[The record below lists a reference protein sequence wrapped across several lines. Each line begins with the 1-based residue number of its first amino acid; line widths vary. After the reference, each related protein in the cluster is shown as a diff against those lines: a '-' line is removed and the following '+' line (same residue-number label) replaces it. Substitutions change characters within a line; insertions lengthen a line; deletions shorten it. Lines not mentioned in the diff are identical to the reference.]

1 MDHYQL
7 FIDGEFVDAADGKT
21 FETIDP
27 GNGEAI
33 ATVAQAGAAEAEAAI
48 SAARRAFDRG
58 GWSDLDP
65 AERSRIVMD
74 FADRLMQ
81 DAVRLA
87 LIESMDSGGI
97 IKRTGTEVFL
107 GSLLLRNLAQYA
119 ASEFPWREEFPVSGN
134 PFFPGR
140 NYVRRE
146 PIGVCVG
153 IIPWNFP
160 LTMALWKISQAIIMG
175 NTVVLKPATNT
186 PLSALILAEAV
197 QRSAIP
203 AGVINVVAG
212 PGGELG
218 RVLCTHPAVDKLAF
232 TGSTAV
238 GRQIMKL
245 GADTVKKVTLEL
257 GGKSANIIL
266 DDADLDLAVDG
277 GLFGTFFHQ
286 GQICE
291 SGTRLLVHAK
301 VHDEFVERLIKR
313 VAGIRIAYQLDPE
326 SQMGPLVSAEQL
338 ATTEYYVKHGRESG
352 AELVAGGARPDDP
365 LLEGGFYYQ
374 PTVFVGVDNKMQI
387 AQEEI
392 FGPVVS
398 VIKVADDDEAIAV
411 ANDSIY
417 GLGGGIWSTNT
428 ARAERIAAGVRTGTM
443 WINDYHAFADF
454 CPFGGY
460 KQSGIGRELGHH
472 GLAEYTEVKRVHVSA
487 EGDPTNK
494 LAFQMMFDYPKCGS
508 YQFWGPTKVNSGP
521 GSVASLSAEIQQ
533 LGCKRAL
540 LLTDAGVTAA
550 GVAETAK
557 QALGDYCAAVFD
569 DIPQDSGL
577 DTVDAAVMAG
587 REAGCDLVV
596 SVGGGSVIDTGK
608 AVAVTLKLGGK
619 ATDHIAI
626 MRLGGPVTPHIVI
639 PTTAGTGSEVTNAA
653 VINNKKVDRKVY
665 IMDYNIYPQV
675 GILDPKL
682 TVGLPKGLT
691 ASTAMDAMTH
701 AVEAVTSIRANP
713 VCDAH
718 GLHAIRL
725 IHENLP
731 RAIADGADLNA
742 RANLQSAATLAG
754 WAFTIAQV
762 GLAHGMAHTVGAL
775 YGVPHGA
782 ACGIVLPKVMRFN
795 AEFATERLGW
805 IAAAL
810 GVDTRGLEPLDAAY
824 AAADAVEEL
833 MKAVGHPMTLKEL
846 GVPEEGLYEAATH
859 AVADPA
865 CLFNARPVTDPGLV
879 MSVFEEAYQ

>member
-1 MDHYQL
+1 MDHYRL

-21 FETIDP
+21 FESIDP
-27 GNGEAI
+27 GNGEPM
-33 ATVAQAGAAEAEAAI
+33 ATVAQAGPAEAEAAI
-48 SAARRAFDRG
+48 AAARRAFDQG
-58 GWSDLDP
+58 VWSNLDP

-107 GSLLLRNLAQYA
+107 GSLMIRNLAQYS
-119 ASEFPWREEFPVSGN
+119 ASKFPWREEIPVSGN

-140 NYVRRE
+140 NYIRRE

-153 IIPWNFP
+153 IVPWNFP
-160 LTMALWKISQAIIMG
+160 LTMALWKIAMAIIMG

-186 PLSALILAEAV
+186 PLSALVMAEAV

-203 AGVINVVAG
+203 KGVINVVPG

-218 RVLCTHPAVDKLAF
+218 RVLCTHPDVDKIAF

-238 GRQIMKL
+238 GRQIMKMA
-245 GADTVKKVTLEL
+245 ADTVKKVTLEL

-291 SGTRLLVHAK
+291 SGTRILVQSK
-301 VHDEFVERLIKR
+301 IHDQFVERLVKR
-313 VAGIRIAYQLDPE
+313 TAGINIAYQLFPN

-338 ATTEYYVKHGRESG
+338 ATVEYYVDQGRQAG
-352 AELVAGGARPDDP
+352 AELAAGGRRPEDP
-365 LLEGGFYYQ
+365 LLEGGFFYE
-374 PTVFVGVDNKMQI
+374 PTIFTGVDNKMKI

-398 VIKVADDDEAIAV
+398 VIKFDDDDQAIAV

-417 GLGGGIWSTNT
+417 GLGGGVWSTDT

-443 WINDYHAFADF
+443 WVNDYHAFGDF

-460 KQSGIGRELGHH
+460 KQSGVGRELGHY
-472 GLAEYTEVKRVHVSA
+472 GLAEYTQIKRVHVSA

-494 LAFQMMFDYPKCGS
+494 MAFQMMFEYPKTGS
-508 YQFWGPTKVNSGP
+508 YQYLGPTKVNSGP
-521 GSVASLSAEIQQ
+521 GAVASVSTEAQI
-533 LGCKRAL
+533 LGCRRAIM
-540 LLTDAGVTAA
+540 LTDAGVTAA
-550 GVAETAK
+550 GLADKARK
-557 QALGDYCAAVFD
+557 ALGGYCAAVFD
-569 DIPQDSGL
+569 DIPQDSSL
-577 DTVDAAVMAG
+577 QTVDAAALVA

-608 AVAVTLKLGGK
+608 ALAVTLKLGGR

-626 MRLGGPVTPHIVI
+626 MRLDAPVTPHIAI
-639 PTTAGTGSEVTNAA
+639 PTTAGTGSEVTSAA
-653 VINNKKVDRKVY
+653 VIHNQTVDRKVY
-665 IMDYNIYPQV
+665 ILDYFLYPQV
-675 GILDPKL
+675 AILDPHFI
-682 TVGLPKGLT
+682 TSLPPHLT
-691 ASTAMDAMTH
+691 ASTAMDALTH
-701 AVEAVTSIRANP
+701 AIEAVTSIRANP
-713 VCDAH
+713 VCDAF
-718 GLHAIRL
+718 GLHAVRL
-725 IHENLP
+725 IRENLP
-731 RAIADGADLNA
+731 RAIENGQDVAV
-742 RANLQSAATLAG
+742 RSQLQSAATMAG

-762 GLAHGMAHTVGAL
+762 GLAHAMAHTVGAL

-795 AEFATERLGW
+795 ADFATEPLGK
-805 IAAAL
+805 IAQAL
-810 GVDTRGLEPLDAAY
+810 GVPVHDQDPAQAAL
-824 AAADAVEEL
+824 AAADAVETL
-833 MKAVGHPMTLKEL
+833 MKAVGHPMTLQEV
-846 GVPEEGLYEAATH
+846 GVPEEALYEAAVH

-879 MSVFEEAYQ
+879 MSVFEEAYK

>member
-21 FETIDP
+21 FESIDP
-27 GNGEAI
+27 GTGEPM
-33 ATVAQAGAAEAEAAI
+33 ATVAQAGPAEAEAAI
-48 SAARRAFDRG
+48 AAARRAFDNG

-65 AERSRIVMD
+65 ADRARIVMD

-87 LIESMDSGGI
+87 LVESMDSGGI

-107 GSLLLRNLAQYA
+107 GSILLRNLAQYA
-119 ASEFPWREEFPVSGN
+119 ASDFPWREEVPVSGN

-146 PIGVCVG
+146 PMGVCVG
-153 IIPWNFP
+153 IVPWNFP
-160 LTMALWKISQAIIMG
+160 LTMAMWKISQAIIMG

-186 PLSALILAEAV
+186 PLSALIVAEAV
-197 QRSAIP
+197 QRSDIP
-203 AGVINVVAG
+203 AGVVNVVPG

-218 RVLCTHPAVDKLAF
+218 RILCTHPDVDKLAF

-238 GRQIMKL
+238 GREIMKM
-245 GADTVKKVTLEL
+245 GAETVKKVTLEL

-291 SGTRLLVHAK
+291 SGTRLLVHSK
-301 VHDEFVERLIKR
+301 IHDEFVERLVKR
-313 VAGIRIAYQLDPE
+313 VADINIAYQLDPN

-338 ATTEYYVKHGRESG
+338 ATTEYYVKQGREAG
-352 AELVAGGARPDDP
+352 AEIVAGGSRPDDP
-365 LLEGGFYYQ
+365 MLEDGFYYK
-374 PTVFVGVDNKMQI
+374 PTIFVGVDNKMQI

-392 FGPVVS
+392 FGPVVCI
-398 VIKVADDDEAIAV
+398 IKVDDDDEAIAV

-417 GLGGGIWSTNT
+417 GLGGGVWSRNT
-428 ARAERIAAGVRTGTM
+428 GRAERIAAGVRTGTM
-443 WINDYHAFADF
+443 WVNDYHAFADY

-487 EGDPTNK
+487 EGDPSNK
-494 LAFQMMFDYPKCGS
+494 LAFQMMFEYPKS
-508 YQFWGPTKVNSGP
+508 SSFQFVGPTKVNSGP
-521 GSVASLSAEIQQ
+521 GAVVSVSTEVQL

-540 LLTDAGVTAA
+540 LLTDKGVTEA
-550 GVAETAK
+550 GLAEQAK
-557 QALGDYCAAVFD
+557 QALGEYCAAVFD
-569 DIPQDSGL
+569 NIPQDSGL
-577 DTVDAAVMAG
+577 ETVDAAVMAG

-626 MRLGGPVTPHIVI
+626 MRLAEPVTPHIVI

-653 VINNKKVDRKVY
+653 VIKNKNVDRKVY

-682 TVGLPKGLT
+682 TVGLPPGLT
-691 ASTAMDAMTH
+691 ASTAMDALTH

-725 IHENLP
+725 IRENLP
-731 RAIADGADLNA
+731 KVMADGADLAA
-742 RANLQSAATLAG
+742 RGNLQAAATLAG

-775 YGVPHGA
+775 FGVPHGA

-795 AEFATERLGW
+795 AEYATEQLGR
-805 IAAAL
+805 IAQAL
-810 GVDTRGLEPLDAAY
+810 GVNVHDLDPLEAAL
-824 AAADAVEEL
+824 AAADEVEAL
-833 MKAVGHPMTLKEL
+833 MKAAGHPMGLAEV
-846 GVPEEGLYEAATH
+846 GVPEDQLYEAAVH

-879 MSVFEEAYQ
+879 MSVYDEAYK